1 MSASRVHG
9 MIYCSLL
16 LQLYAGATVNVGVQP
31 SNCMITKLKL
41 DKDRKQL
48 LERRAA
54 PKMADK
60 NKGKY
65 TEETMVV
72 D

>member
-1 MSASRVHG
+1 M
-9 MIYCSLL
+9 L
-16 LQLYAGATVNVGVQP
+16 LQPYPGATENVGIQP
-31 SNCMITKLKL
+31 SNCVIIKLKL